1 MTDKL
6 QGMHRPITTPRP
18 LRGPEVRRAATQ
30 KAATA
35 PGASFQSVLEDKLQA
50 PKLKFSAHAEARMR
64 LRNVELGEKQLVK
77 LQDAVDRAKAK
88 GARESLI
95 IMEGN
100 VFVVSVKNDTVI
112 TVVDGASARENVFT
126 QIDSAVLTD

>member
-6 QGMHRPITTPRP
+6 QGMPRPITTPRP
-18 LRGPEVRRAATQ
+18 LRGSEVRRSAPQ

-35 PGASFQSVLEDKLQA
+35 QAASFQSVLEGKLQES
-50 PKLKFSAHAEARMR
+50 KLKFSAHAEARMR
-64 LRNVELGEKQLVK
+64 LRNVELGEAQLAK
-77 LQDAVDRAKAK
+77 LQDAVDRAKGK

-100 VFVVSVKNDTVI
+100 AFVVSVRNNTVI
-112 TVVDGASARENVFT
+112 TVVDGASAKDNVFT